1 MIPPIIATV
10 ILAIPLALAVTEDV
24 GSILPQLQ
32 RLISV
37 NDPLVEGSSPSGTTI
52 HIEIMASCR

>member
-24 GSILPQLQ
+24 GSILPQFQ

-37 NDPLVEGSSPSGTTI
+37 NDPLVESSSPSGPTI
-52 HIEIMASCR
+52 VIKIL